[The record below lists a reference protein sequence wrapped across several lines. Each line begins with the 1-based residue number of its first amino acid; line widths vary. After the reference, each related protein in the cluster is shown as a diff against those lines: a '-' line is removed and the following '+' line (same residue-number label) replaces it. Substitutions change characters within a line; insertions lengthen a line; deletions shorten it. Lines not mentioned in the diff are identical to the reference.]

1 MPDSPTVCLHSVS
14 TESAH
19 ATQSKSIRYVLLF
32 VTRGCGERGGGVE
45 SGEWGCIYGE
55 WGVGGASWQQQ
66 GPSVCVCESVESVRV
81 SGVGWGLT
89 GEVES
94 GE

>member
-1 MPDSPTVCLHSVS
+1 M
-14 TESAH
+14 
-19 ATQSKSIRYVLLF
+19 
-32 VTRGCGERGGGVE
+32 
-45 SGEWGCIYGE
+45 SGEWGMGSVYMVSGE
-55 WGVGGASWQQQ
+55 WGVQVGNSRD
-66 GPSVCVCESVESVRV
+66 PVCVCESVESVRV